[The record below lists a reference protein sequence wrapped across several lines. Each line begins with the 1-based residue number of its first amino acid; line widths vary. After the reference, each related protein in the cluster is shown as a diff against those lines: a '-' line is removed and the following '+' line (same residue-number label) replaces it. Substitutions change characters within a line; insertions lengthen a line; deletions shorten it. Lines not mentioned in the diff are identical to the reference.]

1 MALNLLKKELAEKNA
16 GEAGLSLGQYELM
29 NELRALKSE
38 TDYQRRVDG
47 IQNEWKKEEA
57 ALKNIVPNF
66 SLEQA
71 FENPDFY
78 NAVVENHMS
87 VTEAYPLLKSNRYNI
102 SEIGNLT
109 SGVGGYIRRDVLSM
123 SDSEFDDYIKKIKN
137 S

>member
-1 MALNLLKKELAEKNA
+1 
-16 GEAGLSLGQYELM
+16 M

-38 TDYQRRVDG
+38 TDYQRRVDE

-109 SGVGGYIRRDVLSM
+109 SGVGGYIKRDVLSM